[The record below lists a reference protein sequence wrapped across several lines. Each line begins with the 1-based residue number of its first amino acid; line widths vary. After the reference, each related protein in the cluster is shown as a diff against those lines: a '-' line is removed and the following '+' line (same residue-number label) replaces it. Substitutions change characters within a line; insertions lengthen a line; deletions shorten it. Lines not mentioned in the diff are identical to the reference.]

1 MGINPSPS
9 FALLQGHLLSI
20 YYISGTL
27 LSGLH
32 GLTPLIP
39 TTHEISTDGII
50 EAHLNTE
57 EERSGLGLVVTVTWL
72 GGLATPTP
80 NQGLPRWLRVK
91 NPPAVLE
98 MQKTWV
104 QSLGW
109 ENPLQDR
116 LARHAD
122 PHALRRKSAKGHFGA
137 RAAHRAGDPA
147 VGRADKRV

>member
-80 NQGLPRWLRVK
+80 NQGLPIHILTMKNQREQLR
-91 NPPAVLE
+91 N
-98 MQKTWV
+98 
-104 QSLGW
+104 QSHS
-109 ENPLQDR
+109 PLQ
-116 LARHAD
+116 
-122 PHALRRKSAKGHFGA
+122 
-137 RAAHRAGDPA
+137 
-147 VGRADKRV
+147 

>member
-9 FALLQGHLLSI
+9 FALLQGHLLST

-39 TTHEISTDGII
+39 TTHETSTDGII

-72 GGLATPTP
+72 GVLAIPTP

-109 ENPLQDR
+109 ENLLEESMATHSRILAWRTPWTEEPGELKSMGLQ
-116 LARHAD
+116 
-122 PHALRRKSAKGHFGA
+122 
-137 RAAHRAGDPA
+137 
-147 VGRADKRV
+147 RVRQD